1 MDIPREIVMQRSHKR
16 PLQGLLIAQFF
27 GAFNDNAWKL
37 IVALLG
43 IRSVAALVGG
53 SGPVFQEASQAQTT
67 LAFGVFTL
75 ALMLVS
81 VPGGALVGQVSKRS
95 VIILMRAVEVILIA
109 TAMEA
114 FLLESSG
121 VLLSRPVSAM
131 RVG

>member
-1 MDIPREIVMQRSHKR
+1 MQPSHKR
-16 PLQGLLIAQFF
+16 SLRGLLIAQFF
-27 GAFNDNAWKL
+27 GALNDNAWKL

-95 VIILMRAVEVILIA
+95 VIILMRALEVILIA